1 MDQVSTVN
9 DFVALL
15 TDEPMVL
22 AYFSHEGCSVCRVL
36 KPKVFELLENEF
48 PKIKAVSV
56 DTVLS
61 PELAAQ
67 NRVFGVPSILVF
79 FEGRE
84 YFRFSRNIGIGEL
97 RESIM
102 RPYKL
107 MIE

>member
-1 MDQVSTVN
+1 MDQITTVD

-15 TDEPMVL
+15 TEEPMLL
-22 AYFSHEGCSVCRVL
+22 AYFSHEGCSVCKVL
-36 KPKVFELLENEF
+36 KPKVFELMENEF
-48 PKIKAVSV
+48 PKISTVSV

-67 NRVFGVPSILVF
+67 NRVFGVPTILVF

-97 RESIM
+97 RSSIM
-102 RPYKL
+102 RPYNL
-107 MIE
+107 IGE